1 MTTTFRVLLRRA
13 LPVFL
18 AVLVLGTSAA
28 QATTVR
34 RMSFTEV
41 VNEAELIAIG
51 KVTAIRNTWNADL
64 GMPFTEVTF
73 SDVEVL
79 KGAVDGAELTLRFL
93 GGRAPDGMTL
103 KVAGMPRFTVGDRA
117 AVFSAGNGLEA
128 CPLVGWWQGF
138 YRLLFDAGQEAFTVA
153 NHAGQPV
160 VAIDGG
166 GGQIDGGGGQIDGGG
181 GQMEARL
188 SLQPNDDVET
198 IADALTLD
206 EFRTAVRTAVQ

>member
-166 GGQIDGGGGQIDGGG
+166 GGQIDGGGGQ
-181 GQMEARL
+181 MEARL

-198 IADALTLD
+198 VADALTLD

>member
-117 AVFSAGNGLEA
+117 AVFSAGNGLRLVRSSVGGRVSTGSFSMPDRRHSPSPTMPDSPWWPSTAAAGRSTAAAGRWRRA
-128 CPLVGWWQGF
+128 CRSSPTTTS
-138 YRLLFDAGQEAFTVA
+138 RRSPT
-153 NHAGQPV
+153 P
-160 VAIDGG
+160 
-166 GGQIDGGGGQIDGGG
+166 
-181 GQMEARL
+181 
-188 SLQPNDDVET
+188 
-198 IADALTLD
+198 
-206 EFRTAVRTAVQ
+206 